1 MASSQNTR
9 SSIEVFQH
17 GEHNEEVC
25 NLLNT
30 EKKYRDW
37 IITTAFYAS
46 LHFVSG
52 KIFPFV
58 HTINGSNSIEIKSI
72 EEWQRFKNYTSNKR
86 HDLLAELVSRFCTEI
101 SEKYDWLLSTAKTS
115 RYHQFQYKDVQISDL
130 AVSYMNAIK
139 KSCQPVSK
147 TKAKK

>member
-9 SSIEVFQH
+9 NSIEVFQH

-46 LHFVSG
+46 LHFISC
-52 KIFPFV
+52 KIFPFE
-58 HTINGSNSIEIKSI
+58 HPIKDSQPIRINTI
-72 EEWQRFKNYTSNKR
+72 EEWQRFRNYTSNKR
-86 HDLLAELVSRFCTEI
+86 HDLLAELASRFCSDV

-115 RYHQFQYKDVQISDL
+115 RYHQFQYDVQISDL
-130 AVSYMNAIK
+130 AVSYMKAIK
-139 KSCQPVSK
+139 KSCQP
-147 TKAKK
+147 KK